1 MHLQMKNENAVQ
13 MIRRSDDQMIEGR
26 GCDLSLHQCL
36 AKRKLHQDLSKR
48 TLMPLL
54 AMTLFTLLSCGGGN
68 APATDDHAH
77 EAGTTQAAG
86 VSLTADQ
93 IKAIGLVTGTMEKR
107 GLSTS
112 LKANGRLVLPP
123 DKSAQVSV
131 LAGGLVRGIPVRE
144 GQVVG
149 NGQVL
154 ATVENMEF
162 LQLQQD
168 YLETSAELRALNA
181 DLKRQQDLHDER
193 ITATKTLERAQA
205 DADVARAKQAGMAA
219 KLRVFGTDPA
229 RLSAQN
235 ISSTY
240 SVRSPIAGTLQ
251 HIAITLGQFAEPN
264 IPLFTVVDNS
274 GLHIDLNLFEQDV
287 ARVHTGQKVVFGHAG
302 EPVGQHTATI
312 YAVNKAFERDQQAVL
327 AHAKLDDNGE
337 ELMPGMYI
345 EALIMTDST
354 SAWSLPN
361 EAVVSNG
368 DEHYIFVEVEPNPGS
383 EAGAGTFKQVA
394 VRTGASELGYTEVV
408 PLEAVDPN
416 AKVVVKGTYYLLSE
430 LTKGTGEHDH

>member
-1 MHLQMKNENAVQ
+1 MNLQMKNETTDQ
-13 MIRRSDDQMIEGR
+13 MIRRSDTSTALSAGDQKIECSGR
-26 GCDLSLHQCL
+26 DLSLEQGDSE
-36 AKRKLHQDLSKR
+36 LHQGLSKR
-48 TLMPLL
+48 TLMLPLTAL
-54 AMTLFTLLSCGGGN
+54 LLITLVACGGGST
-68 APATDDHAH
+68 PVPDEHAQETPGAH
-77 EAGTTQAAG
+77 GPE
-86 VSLTADQ
+86 VSLTAEQ
-93 IKAIGLVTGTMEKR
+93 VKAIGLITGTMEKR

-144 GQVVG
+144 GQSVTK
-149 NGQVL
+149 GQVL

-168 YLETSAELRALNA
+168 FLETSANLRALNA
-181 DLKRQQDLHDER
+181 DLKRQQDLHDDR
-193 ITATKTLERAQA
+193 INATKTLERAQA
-205 DADVARAKQAGMAA
+205 DADVARAKHAGMAA

-229 RLSAQN
+229 RLSAQD
-235 ISSTY
+235 IRSTY
-240 SVRSPIAGTLQ
+240 SVRSPITGTLQ

-287 ARVHTGQKVVFGHAG
+287 ARVRTGQKVVFGHAG
-302 EPVGQHTATI
+302 EPVGQHSATI

-354 SAWSLPN
+354 SAWSLPT

-368 DEHYIFVEVEPNPGS
+368 DEHYIFVEDEPN
-383 EAGAGTFKQVA
+383 TFKQVA

-416 AKVVVKGTYYLLSE
+416 ATIVVKGTYYLLSE

>member
-1 MHLQMKNENAVQ
+1 MHTHMKNESADR
-13 MIRRSDDQMIEGR
+13 M
-26 GCDLSLHQCL
+26 
-36 AKRKLHQDLSKR
+36 KRFQQARSKR
-48 TLMPLL
+48 ELMPWAATLMLIAL
-54 AMTLFTLLSCGGGN
+54 VACGGGSTPDTN
-68 APATDDHAH
+68 DHAH
-77 EAGTTQAAG
+77 GPASSQTAEVT
-86 VSLTADQ
+86 LTAEQ

-131 LAGGLVRGIPVRE
+131 FAGGLVRGIPVRE
-144 GQVVG
+144 GQAISK
-149 NGQVL
+149 GQVL

-168 YLETSAELRALNA
+168 YLETSANLRALNA

-193 ITATKTLERAQA
+193 INATKTLERAQA

-229 RLSAQN
+229 RLTAQD

-240 SVRSPIAGTLQ
+240 SVRAPIAGTLQ

-264 IPLFTVVDNS
+264 TPLFTVVDNS

-287 ARVHTGQKVVFGHAG
+287 ARVHAGQKVVFGHAG
-302 EPVGQHTATI
+302 EPVGQHSATI

-361 EAVVSNG
+361 DAVVSNG
-368 DEHYIFVEVEPNPGS
+368 DEHYIFEEKGPN
-383 EAGAGTFKQVA
+383 TFKQLA

-408 PLEAVDPN
+408 PMEPVDPS
-416 AKVVVKGTYYLLSE
+416 ARIVVKGAYYLLSE
-430 LTKGTGEHDH
+430 LTKGTGEHD

>member
-1 MHLQMKNENAVQ
+1 MKNENADG
-13 MIRRSDDQMIEGR
+13 MNRS
-26 GCDLSLHQCL
+26 HQVRTVSDL
-36 AKRKLHQDLSKR
+36 AKRSDTYR
-48 TLMPLL
+48 TWMPWAATLMVI
-54 AMTLFTLLSCGGGN
+54 TLVACGGGST
-68 APATDDHAH
+68 PAVED
-77 EAGTTQAAG
+77 QAQEPADTHG
-86 VSLTADQ
+86 AEVTLTADQ
-93 IKAIGLVTGTMEKR
+93 IKAIGLITGKMEKR

-144 GQVVG
+144 GQSISK
-149 NGQVL
+149 GQVL

-168 YLETSAELRALNA
+168 YLETSANLRALNA

-205 DADVARAKQAGMAA
+205 DADVARAKQAGMGA
-219 KLRVFGTDPA
+219 KLRLFGTDPT
-229 RLSAQN
+229 RLSPED

-240 SVRSPIAGTLQ
+240 SVRAPIAGTLQ

-264 IPLFTVVDNS
+264 TPLFTVVDNS

-287 ARVHTGQKVVFGHAG
+287 ARVHAGQKVVFGHAG
-302 EPVGQHTATI
+302 EPVGQHSATI

-354 SAWSLPN
+354 AAWSLPSD
-361 EAVVSNG
+361 AVVSNG
-368 DEHYIFVEVEPNPGS
+368 DEHYIFVEDEPS
-383 EAGAGTFKQVA
+383 TYKQVA

-408 PLEAVDPN
+408 PLLAVDP
-416 AKVVVKGTYYLLSE
+416 AARIVVKGAYFLLSE